1 MTNVILV
8 NNHAQTTFVR
18 LAQIQ
23 DSFSQRPFLKDLF
36 SKTFSDT
43 SKRPSTIQCSPTSFQ
58 FPTTRPMRPIIRIL
72 HTKKP

>member
-8 NNHAQTTFVR
+8 NNHAQTTVVR

-23 DSFSQRPFLKDLF
+23 DTFKDLF

-58 FPTTRPMRPIIRIL
+58 FPTTLPMRQRIRMKD
-72 HTKKP
+72 TKKP